1 MKLYLAAY
9 AGAFI
14 TLLALDA
21 VWLTLTAKSF
31 YQARLGEL
39 MAPDPNFSIAAL
51 FYVFFAMA
59 VVILASLP
67 GVAQQSLPAAIGMGA
82 VLGLAAYGT
91 YDITNLA
98 TLKNWPVAVT
108 VVDLIWGTF
117 VTSASA
123 AGGYAVARYFS

>member
-9 AGAFI
+9 GGAFV

-21 VWLTLTAKSF
+21 IWLSLTAKSF
-31 YQARLGEL
+31 YQDRLGEL
-39 MAPDPNFSIAAL
+39 MSPNPNFAVAAL

-67 GVAQQSLPAAIGMGA
+67 AFSQQSLMTAIGLGA
-82 VLGLAAYGT
+82 VLGIAAYGT

-98 TLKNWPVAVT
+98 TLKNWPVSIT
-108 VVDLIWGTF
+108 VIDLIWGTF
-117 VTSASA
+117 VTAASA
-123 AGGYAVARYFS
+123 GGGYLAARQFG